1 MKKWLLYFILIIWW
15 ILLLLKFSW
24 GILSDVYKQGNNFYI
39 NKVVKTQVVDLST
52 FIKDYKQGDF
62 QKIDVINDKILK
74 WYHFLGTGQAT
85 SSMALKE
92 KIIPLEWEV
101 YQTTKPYGTSLKDL
115 GINLTWDTKIIVNYK
130 DEGIWEKILVNLL
143 PVLLIFFL
151 LAFLLRGAMPKW
163 GGPLWLVGWVGKQAK
178 PEKVKTKFKD
188 VAGMEEVKEE
198 VKEIVDYLKNPEKY
212 KKAWAQIPRWVLL
225 YGPPGNWKTLL
236 ARAIAW
242 EAWVPFFYSSGSEFM
257 EMLVGMWAAK
267 VRELFKK
274 AKDVGW
280 PAIIFIDEIDAI
292 GKKRGQWFT
301 WGHQEQ
307 EQTLNQILTE
317 MDWFEKDHQVIVI
330 AATNRIDILDPALLR
345 PGRFDR
351 KIFVNRPTLEERK
364 EIFKIYLKDKKLDK
378 DLDLNKL
385 IDSLAIRTV
394 WFVWADIANLVNE
407 AALHAAKNDRDYL
420 TWDDF
425 EYALEKVVAWPE
437 KKIKSIEEDERKK
450 IAYHELWHAIT
461 AHLLPYADPLE
472 KISIVSR
479 WMALGLTWI
488 MPTKD
493 RLLISKAKMLDEITS
508 LLGGRAAEEIF
519 FGKDHITTWAAN
531 DMSRVYKMVY
541 DMVTKY
547 GMSELWPIMYFD
559 EEENSWKMYKPY
571 SEKLSE
577 KIDEQVSKIISW
589 AYERAK
595 KIISDH
601 KEIMHKLAEKL
612 LEKEYMSKEEFAKI
626 LGKENVTPDNVE
638 NDYKDI

>member
-1 MKKWLLYFILIIWW
+1 MKKWILYFILIMWW
-15 ILLLLKFSW
+15 ILLLLKFW
-24 GILSDVYKQGNNFYI
+24 WWIWSDVYKKWDNFYI
-39 NKVVKTQVVDLST
+39 NQIVKTQNVDLST
-52 FIKDYKQGDF
+52 FIKDYKQNLF
-62 QKIDVINDKILK
+62 QKIDVINDKTLK
-74 WYHFLGTGQAT
+74 WYHFVWTGEAK
-85 SSMALKE
+85 SSMALNG
-92 KIIPLEWEV
+92 KIIPLNWEI
-101 YQTTKPYGTSLKDL
+101 YQTTKPYWTSLKDL
-115 GINLTWDTKIIVNYK
+115 WINLTWNTKIIVNYK
-130 DEGIWEKILVNLL
+130 EEWLLWKILVNLL
-143 PVLLIFFL
+143 PVLLVFFL
-151 LAFLLRGAMPKW
+151 LAFLLKWAMPKW
-163 GGPLWLVGWVGKQAK
+163 GWPLWLVWWVWKQAK

-188 VAGMEEVKEE
+188 VAWMEEVKEE

-236 ARAIAW
+236 ARAIAG
-242 EAWVPFFYSSGSEFM
+242 EAGVPFFYSSGSEFM

-274 AKDVGW
+274 AKSVWW

-292 GKKRGQWFT
+292 GKKRWQWFT
-301 WGHQEQ
+301 WWHQEQ

-317 MDWFEKDHQVIVI
+317 MDGFEKDHQVIVI

-364 EIFKIYLKDKKLDK
+364 EIFKVYLKDKKLDK
-378 DLDLNKL
+378 DLNLEKL
-385 IDSLAIRTV
+385 LDSLAIRTV
-394 WFVWADIANLVNE
+394 WFVGADIANLVNE

-479 WMALGLTWI
+479 WMALWLTWI

-519 FGKDHITTWAAN
+519 FGKDQITTWAAN

-541 DMVTKY
+541 DMVVKY

-571 SEKLSE
+571 SEKLAE

-595 KIISDH
+595 KIISDN
-601 KEIMHKLAEKL
+601 KDIMHKLAEKL
-612 LEKEYMSKEEFAKI
+612 LEKEYMSKEEFAEI
-626 LGKENVTPDNVE
+626 LWKENVTPENVE
-638 NDYKDI
+638 NDYKEI